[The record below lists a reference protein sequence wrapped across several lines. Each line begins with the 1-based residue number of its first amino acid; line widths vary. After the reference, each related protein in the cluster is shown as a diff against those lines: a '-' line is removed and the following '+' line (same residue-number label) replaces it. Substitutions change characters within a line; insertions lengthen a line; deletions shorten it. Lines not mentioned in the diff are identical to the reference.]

1 MRNIPIKK
9 IFTRTLGVLFLVFV
23 LLFIISFFYHVKRNE
38 YRSNLYPECFTL
50 NSPDNVYLE
59 VNFTEVVDDKYHIS
73 TNYCDVN
80 KLAIDWTKED
90 PTEVTFTINVGQA
103 GEYYIGIVYF
113 SLNDTVVDNA
123 ISIKIN
129 DIIQDDADNMLLET
143 AWKDESK
150 EKDFDKYSNQLAP
163 RQKRYE
169 VWDYT
174 LLRNQLRHSYEPV
187 RFYLNQGLN
196 QITITKLTGKFYLEK
211 FYLITP
217 IDIPSYKDYRAQIND
232 VALTKGEMI
241 AVEAENS
248 LYKNDISV
256 SYENIKT
263 PSVTPY
269 RSDQHFINIVGRYF
283 NDPGQKITYTFE
295 IKNPGF
301 YHITLKYKNENRE
314 NINIYRNIY
323 IDGKILFK
331 ELVSYPFPYT
341 SSWTN
346 LTLGDKEPFEFYFTK
361 GIHTLSIEV
370 DASHVSYAYLT
381 INDMINEIN
390 RLHLQLNKITGGVE
404 DTRREWNLDE
414 YLPEAKEYLD
424 EWINELTDILEQ
436 LEVINTNPKK
446 SNEIAKKI
454 ENALDKLKDLR
465 KDYNK
470 LPNRIKLLAVG
481 SNSVAL
487 TLSKA
492 NNELIDLPMM
502 FDAFFIH
509 SDDVKLPKA
518 NANFFVRLIAG
529 MERLRIVAKPQ
540 EVEEDVLEVWMNR
553 SRFYVDLLQKM
564 VDRDFTTKTGIKVR
578 ISLMPNEQK
587 LIMANAAN
595 TQPDV
600 ALSVSGWLP
609 YDLGIRGAA
618 ADLRQFPDF
627 YEVINNFQPGALL
640 HMIES
645 GKVYG
650 LPETQD
656 FYVTFYRKD
665 IFEEL
670 KLPIPETYEEIINI
684 LPTLQRYG
692 MNYYLP
698 LSANSALK
706 PYSATAPFIFQ
717 YGGDLY
723 KKNDSLHTGI
733 DSEQAVQAI
742 TMMTDLYTLYSLPLQ
757 VSNFYDSFRN
767 GTIPI
772 GVATFGTYVQLL
784 FAAPELKGKWA
795 IALAPG
801 VRQEDGSINREY
813 TGTAQSALIFEKSKK
828 KQEAWE
834 FLKWWLSY
842 DVQAQFT
849 YDLQLI
855 YGKEYLWNSAN
866 TEAFK
871 TLPIDPNDIQVIL
884 KQWESIREVPK
895 TPGSYIIER
904 ELSNIWNKVV
914 FNQENVRTVIDDAV
928 IKINREL
935 ARKYR
940 EFDYMDEK
948 GNIIRPYELPTV
960 EMIRAWQELG
970 KKDGDEK

>member
-1 MRNIPIKK
+1 MRKIPIKK
-9 IFTRTLGVLFLVFV
+9 IITRTLRVLILVFV
-23 LLFIISFFYHVKRNE
+23 LLFFSSFFFHVKKDAYRND
-38 YRSNLYPECFTL
+38 LYPTCFTP
-50 NSPDNVYLE
+50 NSPQNIYLE
-59 VNFTEVVDDKYHIS
+59 VNLTQAVDAKYIVE
-73 TNYCDVN
+73 TNYCEESKSVF
-80 KLAIDWTKED
+80 DWTKAE
-90 PTEVTFTINVGQA
+90 PNEITFTVYVSQA
-103 GEYYIGIVYF
+103 GQYYLGMSYF
-113 SLNDTVVDNA
+113 SLNDTVIDNA
-123 ISIKIN
+123 ISIKVN
-129 DIIQDDADNMLLET
+129 ETVPQDADNMLLET
-143 AWKDESK
+143 AWKDETK
-150 EKDFDKYSNQLAP
+150 EKEFDKYNNQLAP

-174 LLRNQLRHSYEPV
+174 LLRNHLRHHYEPV
-187 RFYLNQGLN
+187 RFYFNQGFN
-196 QITITKLTGKFYLEK
+196 QITISKLAGKFYLDK
-211 FYLITP
+211 LYLVTP
-217 IDIPSYKDYRAQIND
+217 TPIPSYKDYRTQVND
-232 VALTKGEMI
+232 GMTKGELI
-241 AVEAENS
+241 ALEAENS

-256 SYENIKT
+256 SYEIAKT

-269 RSDQHFINIVGRYF
+269 HSNYNYINVVGKYF

-295 IKNPGF
+295 VKNPGY
-301 YHITLKYKNENRE
+301 YHLTLKYKNDNRE

-323 IDGKILFK
+323 IDGKILFQ
-331 ELVSYPFPYT
+331 ELLSYPFPYT
-341 SSWTN
+341 TSWTN
-346 LTLGDKEPFEFYFTK
+346 LTLGDKEPFEFYFTE
-361 GIHTLSIEV
+361 GIHTLTIEV
-370 DASHVSYAYLT
+370 DASHVSNAYLT
-381 INDMINEIN
+381 INEIINEIN
-390 RLHLQLNKITGGVE
+390 RLHLQLNKITGGVD

-424 EWINELTDILEQ
+424 EWIQELSSILKE
-436 LEVINTNPKK
+436 LEVINTKSKK
-446 SNEIAKKI
+446 SNEITKKI
-454 ENALDKLKDLR
+454 DNALSKLIDLR
-465 KDYNK
+465 ADYNK
-470 LPNRIKLLAVG
+470 LPNRIKSLSTG

-487 TLSKA
+487 TLAKA

-502 FDAFFIH
+502 FDAIFIH
-509 SDDVKLPKA
+509 SNDVKLPKA
-518 NANFFVRLIAG
+518 NANFMVRLIAG

-564 VDRDFTTKTGIKVR
+564 ADREFTAKTGIKVR

-595 TQPDV
+595 TQPDI

-618 ADLRQFPDF
+618 ADLRQFADF
-627 YEVINNFQPGALL
+627 NEVINNFQPGSLL

-665 IFEEL
+665 IMEEL
-670 KLPIPETYEEIINI
+670 KLPIPESYEEIINI
-684 LPTLQRYG
+684 LPTLQRFG

-706 PYSATAPFIFQ
+706 AYSATAPFIFQ

-723 KKNDSLHTGI
+723 KEDDSFHTGI

-742 TMMTDLYTLYSLPLQ
+742 TMMTDFYTLYSLPLQ

-772 GVATFGTYVQLL
+772 GVANFGTYVQLL
-784 FAAPELKGKWA
+784 FAAPELKGKWG

-871 TLPIDPNDIQVIL
+871 TLPIDPEDIQVIL
-884 KQWESIREVPK
+884 KQWESLREVPK

-904 ELSNIWNKVV
+904 ELSNIWNRVV
-914 FNQENVRTVIDDAV
+914 FDQVNVRTAIDDSV

-935 ARKYR
+935 ARKYH
-940 EFDYMDEK
+940 EFDYLDEK
-948 GNIIRPYELPTV
+948 GNVLKPYELPTI

-970 KKDGDEK
+970 KSDGDEE